1 MADSTCPSC
10 GAPISGSV
18 SSCPFCGGPIAR
30 SQPASSQPNKP
41 VMSDEDDAQFGN
53 NPVQNQQFEQEPVMQ
68 QEEAYQP
75 QPQPQRSRTK
85 LWIIIAVIVII
96 AILMYSCSGDDDGK
110 APKPAKSVAT
120 QTNTA
125 KTNGQPV
132 VVSTGLDG
140 NQTAAGNMDVNKLYT
155 TMKQKMALAQRRYA
169 QAWNKVPVEY
179 RSSAQQSIS
188 TLPKQVDA
196 KCKTL
201 ARQFMTPGQ
210 DVERRAIY
218 LKCNMDHLNVL
229 NSAIERYAQD
239 ARNARNGNA
248 GDFLGYANPQGLLNA
263 NWNYRK

>member
-30 SQPASSQPNKP
+30 SQPASSQPNRP
-41 VMSDEDDAQFGN
+41 VMSDEDDDAQFGN
-53 NPVQNQQFEQEPVMQ
+53 NPVQNQQMEPEPMMQ

-75 QPQPQRSRTK
+75 QPQRSRTK
-85 LWIIIAVIVII
+85 LYIVIAVIVII
-96 AILMYSCSGDDDGK
+96 AILMYSCSSDDDK
-110 APKPAKSVAT
+110 DTKPAKPSTAAT
-120 QTNTA
+120 QVNTG
-125 KTNGQPV
+125 KTAGQPV

-140 NQTAAGNMDVNKLYT
+140 NQTAGNMNATQLYA
-155 TMKQKMALAQRRYA
+155 TMKQKMALAQRRYT
-169 QAWNKVPVEY
+169 QAWNKVPAEY
-179 RSSAQQSIS
+179 RSAAQQSIN

-210 DVERRAIY
+210 DTERRAIY

-239 ARNARNGNA
+239 VRNGNA
-248 GDFLGYANPQGLLNA
+248 GDFLNYANPQGLLNA
-263 NWNYRK
+263 NWTYRK

>member
-75 QPQPQRSRTK
+75 PQPQRSRTK

-96 AILMYSCSGDDDGK
+96 AVLMYSCSGDDDGK

-120 QTNTA
+120 STQPNSA

-140 NQTAAGNMDVNKLYT
+140 NQTAAGNMNVNQLYA
-155 TMKQKMALAQRRYA
+155 TMKQKMALAQRRYT
-169 QAWNKVPVEY
+169 QAWNKVPAEY
-179 RSSAQQSIS
+179 RSTAQQSIS

-210 DVERRAIY
+210 DTERRAIY

-239 ARNARNGNA
+239 ARNGNA

-263 NWNYRK
+263 NWTYR

>member
-18 SSCPFCGGPIAR
+18 SSCPFCGGPIVR
-30 SQPASSQPNKP
+30 SQPASSQPNRP
-41 VMSDEDDAQFGN
+41 VMPDEEDDAQFGN
-53 NPVQNQQFEQEPVMQ
+53 NPVQNQQMEPEPMMQ
-68 QEEAYQP
+68 QDEVY

-85 LWIIIAVIVII
+85 LYIVIAVIVII
-96 AILMYSCSGDDDGK
+96 AILMYSCSSSDDTD
-110 APKPAKSVAT
+110 PKPVKPSTTAT
-120 QTNTA
+120 QVNTG
-125 KTNGQPV
+125 KTAGQPV

-140 NQTAAGNMDVNKLYT
+140 NQTAGNMNVNQLYA
-155 TMKQKMALAQRRYA
+155 TMKQKMALAQKRYA
-169 QAWNKVPVEY
+169 QAWNKVPAEY
-179 RSSAQQSIS
+179 RGTAQQSIS

-210 DVERRAIY
+210 DTERRAIY

-239 ARNARNGNA
+239 ARNGNA
-248 GDFLGYANPQGLLNA
+248 GDFLNYANPQGLLNA
-263 NWNYRK
+263 NWTYRK

>member
-1 MADSTCPSC
+1 
-10 GAPISGSV
+10 
-18 SSCPFCGGPIAR
+18 
-30 SQPASSQPNKP
+30 
-41 VMSDEDDAQFGN
+41 MSDEDADDAQFGN
-53 NPVQNQQFEQEPVMQ
+53 NPVQNQPFEQEPVME

-96 AILMYSCSGDDDGK
+96 AILMYSCSGSDDGK

-140 NQTAAGNMDVNKLYT
+140 NQTAAAGNMNVNQLYAS
-155 TMKQKMALAQRRYA
+155 MKQKMALAQRRYT

-179 RSSAQQSIS
+179 RSTAQQSIS

-201 ARQFMTPGQ
+201 ARQYMTPGQ
-210 DVERRAIY
+210 DTERRAIY

-239 ARNARNGNA
+239 VRNGSA
-248 GDFLGYANPQGLLNA
+248 GDFLNYANPQGLLNA
-263 NWNYRK
+263 NWTYPR

>member
-1 MADSTCPSC
+1 
-10 GAPISGSV
+10 
-18 SSCPFCGGPIAR
+18 
-30 SQPASSQPNKP
+30 
-41 VMSDEDDAQFGN
+41 MSDEDDAQFGN

-75 QPQPQRSRTK
+75 PQPQRSRTK
-85 LWIIIAVIVII
+85 LWIIIAVIVVI

-120 QTNTA
+120 QTDTGKA
-125 KTNGQPV
+125 NGQPV

-140 NQTAAGNMDVNKLYT
+140 NQTAGNMNVNQLYA

-169 QAWNKVPVEY
+169 QAWNKVPAEY
-179 RSSAQQSIS
+179 RSTAQQSIS

-210 DVERRAIY
+210 DTERRAIY

-239 ARNARNGNA
+239 ARNGNA

-263 NWNYRK
+263 NWTYR

>member
-1 MADSTCPSC
+1 
-10 GAPISGSV
+10 
-18 SSCPFCGGPIAR
+18 
-30 SQPASSQPNKP
+30 
-41 VMSDEDDAQFGN
+41 MSDEDDAQFGN

-75 QPQPQRSRTK
+75 PQPQRSRTK
-85 LWIIIAVIVII
+85 LWIIIAVIVVI

-120 QTNTA
+120 QTDTGKA
-125 KTNGQPV
+125 NGQPV

-140 NQTAAGNMDVNKLYT
+140 NKTAGNMNVNQLYA

-169 QAWNKVPVEY
+169 QAWNKVPAEY
-179 RSSAQQSIS
+179 RSTAQQSIS

-196 KCKTL
+196 KCKNL

-210 DVERRAIY
+210 DTERRAIY

-239 ARNARNGNA
+239 ARNGNA

-263 NWNYRK
+263 NWTYR